1 MKNKITVNLY
11 AKKYSENELAKMIE
25 TKENEKKLM
34 ALIKCPV
41 SAIYFA
47 EIVQGLSTIAKSE
60 GRTAFMRQTG
70 DYMEIYSVLDKPQSR
85 TQNDN

>member
-1 MKNKITVNLY
+1 VSRK
-11 AKKYSENELAKMIE
+11 SEGRPEGKTRKRRNKMIE

-70 DYMEIYSVLDKPQSR
+70 DHMEIYSVLDKPQSR